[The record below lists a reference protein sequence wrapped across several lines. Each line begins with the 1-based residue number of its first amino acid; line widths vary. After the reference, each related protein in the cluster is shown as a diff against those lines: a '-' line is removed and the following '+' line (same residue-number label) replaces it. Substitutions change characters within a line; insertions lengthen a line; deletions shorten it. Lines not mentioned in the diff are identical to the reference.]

1 MPDNFFISDFLAHI
15 EVEMGLSRNTV
26 EAYLH
31 DVDRYVSFLLDR
43 HIARPAM
50 VNQETVTAFIDYL
63 RSEDL
68 SFASCARNFAAVRS
82 YHQFLVRTG
91 RAESDPTELVTV
103 PFPHRHYPDI
113 ISVHDVERLLSA
125 PTIEDRYCE
134 RDRALLEFAYATGA
148 RVSEIIELPVDGI
161 QFEEGLVRLF
171 GKGAKERIVPVGEI
185 ALRKIRIYMENSR
198 LGLAAHRRSRNVLFL
213 NRLGAPLTRMGY
225 WKILRK
231 YVDRAG
237 ITGHITPHTLRHS
250 FATHLLEGGADI
262 RIVQELLG
270 HSDIT
275 TTQIYTHIERE
286 YLKQIHRSCH
296 PRA

>member
-1 MPDNFFISDFLAHI
+1 MPDNFAISDFLAHI

-43 HIARPAM
+43 HITRPRL
-50 VNQETVTAFIDYL
+50 VEQNTVTAFIDYL
-63 RSEDL
+63 REQEL

-91 RAESDPTELVTV
+91 KTESDPTELITV

-113 ISVHDVERLLSA
+113 ISVRDVERLLTA
-125 PTIEDRYCE
+125 PTPEDRFYD
-134 RDRALLEFAYATGA
+134 RDQALLEFAYGTGA
-148 RVSEIIELPVDGI
+148 RVSEIIEVPVDGI
-161 QFEEGLVRLF
+161 QFEDGLVRLF
-171 GKGAKERIVPVGEI
+171 GKGSKERIVPVGDI
-185 ALRKIRIYMENSR
+185 ALRKIRTYMENTR
-198 LGLAAHRRSRNVLFL
+198 LTLTVHRRSRNVLFL

-231 YVDRAG
+231 YVVRAG
-237 ITGHITPHTLRHS
+237 IDGHITPHTLRHS

-286 YLKQIHRSCH
+286 YLKEIHRSCH